1 MLRLALLLF
10 LVTLASSPPL
20 AGQSASPCPGKP
32 VTGPVPASFAR
43 DLCLFITE
51 AAATQHGDVLIIM
64 VTRSVA
70 DQIMRRSLDIQ
81 DRPDRVRTPIEGTL
95 IGMGTRWSA
104 VSPWSANSPR
114 ASRLEVY
121 WGRVHLATVS
131 RSLWSGKHEVHW
143 HR

>member
-32 VTGPVPASFAR
+32 VTGPIPASFAR

-51 AAATQHGDVLIIM
+51 AAATQRGDVLILM

-70 DQIMRRSLDIQ
+70 NAIALRSLD
-81 DRPDRVRTPIEGTL
+81 IEGTL

-121 WGRVHLATVS
+121 RGSVHLATVS
-131 RSLWSGKHEVHW
+131 RSFWSGKHEVRW

>member
-20 AGQSASPCPGKP
+20 AGQSASPCPSKP
-32 VTGPVPASFAR
+32 VTGPIPASYAR

-51 AAATQHGDVLIIM
+51 AAATQRGDVLIIM
-64 VTRSVA
+64 VTREVA
-70 DQIMRRSLDIQ
+70 DDIMLRSKA
-81 DRPDRVRTPIEGTL
+81 IEGTL

-104 VSPWSANSPR
+104 VSPWSANSPM

-121 WGRVHLATVS
+121 RGMVHLATVS
-131 RSLWSGKHEVHW
+131 RSLRSGRHEVRW